1 MSHRPGHS
9 SRYRSTRLPR
19 PKSAR
24 GCKRGRRLY
33 RREPTI
39 IGFDATAGRLDD
51 TGAGQTDQ
59 DQEEGA
65 MLARILKRLDD
76 DQAQAVVTI
85 DLQGKS
91 SIRTEV
97 RRVGKECGSPFSSRW
112 SPYH

>member
-39 IGFDATAGRLDD
+39 IVFDATAGPLDD
-51 TGAGQTDQ
+51 TGAGPTDQ
-59 DQEEGA
+59 EQVAGP
-65 MLARILKRLDD
+65 MLARILRRLDA
-76 DQAQAVVTI
+76 DQAPDVVTI
-85 DLQGKS
+85 YLQGKP
-91 SIRTEV
+91 SICDHMITAP
-97 RRVGKECGSPFSSRW
+97 GKPQRPGAATA
-112 SPYH
+112 